1 MPGLEVVK
9 SDLYVG
15 CSLTDAPER
24 FKEEVEETKGALE
37 LDWNVLKF
45 LGLGPAEPGQVYEQ
59 DIINNVNSC
68 EAFVAII
75 DEPSWG
81 VGYECA
87 KADARGIPVMLAH
100 HVDSKITR
108 LATDA
113 PLWVRNVIV
122 VQYVDMASDVPE
134 LAREH
139 LMPGLQRSA

>member
-9 SDLYVG
+9 ADLYVG
-15 CSLTDAPER
+15 CSLTHAPER
-24 FKEEVEETKGALE
+24 FKEQVEDTKAALE

-59 DIINNVNSC
+59 DIVKNVNSC

-100 HVDSKITR
+100 HADSKITR
-108 LATDA
+108 LATDT
-113 PLWVRNVIV
+113 PLWVPNVV
-122 VQYVDMASDVPE
+122 VVEYVDMVADIPE

-139 LMPGLQRSA
+139 LMPALQHSA